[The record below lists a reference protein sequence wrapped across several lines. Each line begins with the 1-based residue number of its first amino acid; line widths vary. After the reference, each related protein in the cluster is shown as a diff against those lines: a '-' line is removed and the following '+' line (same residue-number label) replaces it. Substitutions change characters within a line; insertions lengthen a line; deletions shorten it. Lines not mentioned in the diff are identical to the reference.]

1 MVLVTKKGKEEKVDA
16 MCLRAFLNGSVDD
29 RVLPG
34 AIVSLPAP
42 LFRELESAGKVRR
55 AGKGDK
61 HNPVEPQYGP
71 AAKSEKPKED
81 DKGEGK

>member
-16 MCLRAFLNGSVDD
+16 KVLRAFFNGSTDD

-34 AIVSLPAP
+34 AIIGLPAL

-61 HNPVEPQYGP
+61 NEPKEPLYGQ
-71 AAKSEKPKED
+71 AAKSEKSAGVE
-81 DKGEGK
+81 KGGE

>member
-16 MCLRAFLNGSVDD
+16 KVLRAFFNGSVDD

-34 AIVSLPAP
+34 AIIELPAP
-42 LFRELESAGKVRR
+42 LFRELESARKVRR

-61 HNPVEPQYGP
+61 NEPKEPQYGQ
-71 AAKSEKPKED
+71 AAKSEKPAGAE
-81 DKGEGK
+81 KGGE